1 MLKFGLRLQ
10 EIATAYGLAMTV
22 VILAGP
28 SEYGQVVIQPGRRG
42 QCRPPYIPN
51 IKECI
56 KTMQTNKLF
65 YADTH
70 LTEFSAL
77 VVDCFEG
84 KQGFEIELDR
94 TAFYPEGGGQAAD
107 KGTINGIQVLH
118 VHEEGERVLHR
129 MAAPLPI
136 GETVEGIVDYA
147 HRFDLMQQHTG
158 EHIVS
163 GIINARY
170 GWHNV
175 GFHMGFES
183 ITIDFDGIIPP
194 EDLPELERM
203 ANEAV
208 YRNLPLKVWTPSPEE
223 LPGVFYRTKREL
235 PWPVRI
241 VQVPGYDSCA
251 CCGLHVERTGEIGLI
266 KLFSC
271 VKFRSGSRIE
281 MLCGKRCFDF
291 LSRSHEQN
299 KLVSA
304 AFSAKIL
311 ETGEAARKMNELLE
325 SQKRRIA
332 ELETAQFRTI
342 AQGCTGKGDTLLLR
356 AGLDSVGVRK
366 LADLVAETCGGTA
379 AVFSETAEGVFAYCL
394 IRHGGDLRS
403 FNKEMTAAL
412 QGRGGGKPECQ
423 MGTVRCGK
431 EAILKQFVSFYIP
444 E

>member
-1 MLKFGLRLQ
+1 
-10 EIATAYGLAMTV
+10 
-22 VILAGP
+22 
-28 SEYGQVVIQPGRRG
+28 
-42 QCRPPYIPN
+42 
-51 IKECI
+51 
-56 KTMQTNKLF
+56 MQTNKLF

-107 KGTINGIQVLH
+107 RGTLGGMEVLH

-203 ANEAV
+203 ANEAI
-208 YRNLPLKVWTPSPEE
+208 YRNIPLKVWTPSPEE

-241 VQVPGYDSCA
+241 VQVPGSDSCA
-251 CCGLHVERTGEIGLI
+251 CCGLHVERTGEIGLV

-304 AFSAKIL
+304 AISAKIL

-356 AGLDSVGVRK
+356 SGLDSVGVRK
-366 LADLVAETCGGTA
+366 LADLVAEACGGTA
-379 AVFSETAEGVFAYCL
+379 AVFSETAAGVFAYCL
-394 IRHGGDLRS
+394 IRKGGDLRS

>member
-1 MLKFGLRLQ
+1 MK
-10 EIATAYGLAMTV
+10 
-22 VILAGP
+22 
-28 SEYGQVVIQPGRRG
+28 
-42 QCRPPYIPN
+42 
-51 IKECI
+51 
-56 KTMQTNKLF
+56 TNKLF
-65 YADTH
+65 YADTRM
-70 LTEFSAL
+70 TEFSAV
-77 VVDCFEG
+77 VVDCFES
-84 KQGFEIELDR
+84 KQGFEVELDQ

-107 KGTINGIQVLH
+107 KGTINGIEVLH
-118 VHEEGERVLHR
+118 VHEDGDRVLHR
-129 MAAPLPI
+129 MEKSLPI
-136 GETVEGIVDYA
+136 GETVEGIIDYA

-175 GFHMGFES
+175 GFHMGWDS

-194 EDLPELERM
+194 EDLPELERA

-208 YRNLPLKVWTPSPEE
+208 YQNTQLHIWTPSPEE
-223 LPGVFYRTKREL
+223 LPGVRYRTKREL

-241 VQVPGYDSCA
+241 VEVPGYDSCA
-251 CCGLHVERTGEIGLI
+251 CCGLHVAQTGEIGLI

-281 MLCGKRCFDF
+281 MLCGKRCLDF
-291 LSRSHEQN
+291 LSKSHEQN
-299 KLVSA
+299 RAVSA

-325 SQKRRIA
+325 GQKRRIA
-332 ELETAQFRTI
+332 ELETDMFRSI
-342 AQGCTGKGDTLLLR
+342 AARCEAKGDVLLFR
-356 AGLDSVGVRK
+356 EGLDSVGVRR
-366 LADLVAETCGGTA
+366 LADLTAAVCGGTA
-379 AVFSETAEGVFAYCL
+379 AVFSENPGGFSYCL

-412 QGRGGGKPECQ
+412 NGRGGGKPECQ
-423 MGTVRCGK
+423 MGTVRSSR
-431 EAILKQFVSFYIP
+431 EAVLKHFVAFYSP

>member
-1 MLKFGLRLQ
+1 MK
-10 EIATAYGLAMTV
+10 
-22 VILAGP
+22 
-28 SEYGQVVIQPGRRG
+28 
-42 QCRPPYIPN
+42 
-51 IKECI
+51 
-56 KTMQTNKLF
+56 TNKLY
-65 YADTH
+65 YADCRLAKFTATV
-70 LTEFSAL
+70 LSCVEQEVANSCGNKAPYWE
-77 VVDCFEG
+77 VV
-84 KQGFEIELDR
+84 LDS

-107 KGTINGIQVLH
+107 RGTLGGMEVLH

-129 MAAPLPI
+129 MAGPLPL

-175 GFHMGFES
+175 GFHMGFDS

-194 EDLPELERM
+194 EDLPELERL

-208 YRNLPLKVWTPSPEE
+208 YRNIPLRVWTPSPEE
-223 LPGVFYRTKREL
+223 LPGVLYRTKRAL

-241 VQVPGYDSCA
+241 VNVPGYDSCA

-311 ETGEAARKMNELLE
+311 ETGDAARKMNELLE
-325 SQKRRIA
+325 AQKRRIA

-342 AQGCTGKGDTLLLR
+342 AQSCTGKGDTLLLR
-356 AGLDSVGVRK
+356 EGLDSVGVRK
-366 LADLVAETCGGTA
+366 LADLTADACGGTA

-394 IRHGGDLRS
+394 IRKGGDLRS
-403 FNKEMTAAL
+403 LGKEMTAAL

-423 MGTVRCGK
+423 MGTVRCNA

>member
-1 MLKFGLRLQ
+1 MK
-10 EIATAYGLAMTV
+10 
-22 VILAGP
+22 
-28 SEYGQVVIQPGRRG
+28 
-42 QCRPPYIPN
+42 
-51 IKECI
+51 
-56 KTMQTNKLF
+56 TNKLF

-70 LTEFSAL
+70 LTEFSAV

-84 KQGFEIELDR
+84 KDGFEIELDQ

-107 KGTINGIQVLH
+107 KGTLNGIGVLH
-118 VHEEGERVLHR
+118 VHEDGERVLHR
-129 MAAPLPI
+129 MEQALPV
-136 GETVEGIVDYA
+136 GSTVAGVIDYD

-175 GFHMGFES
+175 GFHMGWDS
-183 ITIDFDGIIPP
+183 ITIDFDGVIPP
-194 EDLPELERM
+194 EELPELERL

-208 YRNLPLKVWTPSPEE
+208 YRNIPLNIRTPSPEE
-223 LPGVFYRTKREL
+223 LPGVVYRTKRAL

-251 CCGLHVERTGEIGLI
+251 CCGLHVARTGEIGLI

-271 VKFRSGSRIE
+271 VRFRSGSRIE

-299 KLVSA
+299 RLVSA
-304 AFSAKIL
+304 AFSAKLL
-311 ETGEAARKMNELLE
+311 ETGAAAKKMNELLE

-332 ELETAQFRTI
+332 ELETQSYRALADRC
-342 AQGCTGKGDTLLLR
+342 AGKGDTLVIR
-356 AGLDSVGVRK
+356 EGLDSVGVRK
-366 LADLVAETCGGTA
+366 LADLIAESCGGTA
-379 AVFSETAEGVFAYCL
+379 AVFSGASGAMSYCL
-394 IRHGGDLRS
+394 IRKGGDLRG
-403 FNKEMTAAL
+403 FNKEMISAL
-412 QGRGGGKPECQ
+412 DGRGGGKPECQ
-423 MGTVRCGK
+423 MGTVRCSAEGVK
-431 EAILKQFVSFYIP
+431 QQFVSFYIP

>member
-1 MLKFGLRLQ
+1 MLKFGLRLL

-22 VILAGP
+22 MILAGP

-70 LTEFSAL
+70 LTKFSAL

-208 YRNLPLKVWTPSPEE
+208 YRNIPLKVWTPSPEE

-241 VQVPGYDSCA
+241 VQVLGYDSCA
-251 CCGLHVERTGEIGLI
+251 CCGLHVERTGEIGLV

-304 AFSAKIL
+304 AFSAKLL

-366 LADLVAETCGGTA
+366 LADLVAEACGGTA
-379 AVFSETAEGVFAYCL
+379 AVFSETAAGVFAYCL

-431 EAILKQFVSFYIP
+431 EAILKQFVSFYTP